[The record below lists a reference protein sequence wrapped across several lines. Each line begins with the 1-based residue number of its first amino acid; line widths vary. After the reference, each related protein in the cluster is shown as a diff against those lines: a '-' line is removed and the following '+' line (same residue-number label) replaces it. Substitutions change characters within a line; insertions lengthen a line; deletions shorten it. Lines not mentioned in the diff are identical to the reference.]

1 MRSRP
6 FEPSF
11 GRFSGSRLTVWN
23 LCCRDTEL
31 PWQLVSFEQVVL
43 RSHAPLAWTRLL
55 VLDERGSRL
64 SASLASRLRCP
75 HPPPAEVTAIHLRD
89 AVRLDPLPFEP

>member
-1 MRSRP
+1 
-6 FEPSF
+6 
-11 GRFSGSRLTVWN
+11 
-23 LCCRDTEL
+23 
-31 PWQLVSFEQVVL
+31 VSFEQVVL

-89 AVRLDPLPFEP
+89 AVRLTRYLRALSFTSRARFCAG